1 MDRQKILFVAGC
13 VLSVLALQSISLAYG
28 LEVGV
33 RAPNFKVIS
42 GEGKALTL
50 EDIKGKAAGIFYET
64 TDVVKQNMQLK
75 EALGK
80 YYEAQPESVRKLIV
94 RLPVI
99 NCSGVF
105 LPLRGIWRS
114 EFRKHSALEG
124 IAIYGDWTGRMFAD
138 YDIQDGVSNV
148 FLIDKKGIIRYYA
161 SGRIQGKEIE
171 KVVSLFK
178 KLVEE

>member
-1 MDRQKILFVAGC
+1 MHCKRIFFIATFALFV
-13 VLSVLALQSISLAYG
+13 LPSICLAYG
-28 LEVGV
+28 LKTGAI
-33 RAPNFKVIS
+33 APFFKVSS
-42 GEGKALTL
+42 GDGQVLTL
-50 EDIKGKAAGIFYET
+50 EDIKGKATGIFYET

-75 EALGK
+75 EELGK
-80 YYEAQPESVRKLIV
+80 YYKTQPESARKLIV

-138 YDIQDGVSNV
+138 YAIQSGVSNV
-148 FLIDKKGIIRYYA
+148 FLVDKKGIIRYYA
-161 SGRIQGKEIE
+161 SGRIQGKEID
-171 KVVSLFK
+171 KVVNLFK
-178 KLVEE
+178 KLAEE

>member
-1 MDRQKILFVAGC
+1 MSKRKILFIFSLLLC
-13 VLSVLALQSISLAYG
+13 VLTWHSAASAYG
-28 LEVGV
+28 LKIGSS
-33 RAPNFKVIS
+33 APPFKAIS

-50 EDIKGKAAGIFYET
+50 EDILGKAAGIFYET

-80 YYEAQPESVRKLIV
+80 YYEAQPESARNLIV

-124 IAIYGDWTGRMFAD
+124 ITIYGDWTGRMFAD

>member
-1 MDRQKILFVAGC
+1 VHCRKMFFIVAF
-13 VLSVLALQSISLAYG
+13 VLSILPSLCLANG
-28 LEVGV
+28 LKTGAI
-33 RAPNFKVIS
+33 APFFKVSS
-42 GEGKALTL
+42 GDGRVLTL
-50 EDIKGKAAGIFYET
+50 EGIKGKAAGIFYET

-80 YYEAQPESVRKLIV
+80 YYEAQPEAVRKLIV

-99 NCSGVF
+99 NCSKVF

-124 IAIYGDWTGRMFAD
+124 ITIYGDWTGRMFSD
-138 YDIQDGVSNV
+138 YAIQGGVSNV
-148 FLIDKKGIIRYYA
+148 FLVDKKGIIRYYA
-161 SGRIQGKEIE
+161 SGRIQGKEID

-178 KLVEE
+178 ELAEE